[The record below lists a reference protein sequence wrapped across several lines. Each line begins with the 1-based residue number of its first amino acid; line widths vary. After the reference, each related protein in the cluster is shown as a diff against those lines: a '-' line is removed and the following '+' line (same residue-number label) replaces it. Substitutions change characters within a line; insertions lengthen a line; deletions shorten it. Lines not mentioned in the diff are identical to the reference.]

1 MMSASVPDLKQLE
14 RNAFRLFHQDGLMD
28 IYLGL
33 LMIQIGLEEHFLEAY
48 DAPVRIPVLTAGLI
62 LTMIL
67 FFAGKKWITTP
78 RLGNV
83 RFGSNRKSIKIKLAI
98 ILGISVLLHLGLVI
112 LTHLAGT
119 HPEWAPF
126 LRLGNYI
133 FEIGIGVWL
142 AIIFAVIGYFT
153 ENNRVLYYSVFIG
166 TSLTASMLTD
176 SALPFILVGT
186 VMFAIGAVI
195 LSRFLKHYPVV
206 KVESHER

>member
-1 MMSASVPDLKQLE
+1 MMSDSVPDLKQLE
-14 RNAFRLFHQDGLMD
+14 RNAFRLFHKDGLMD
-28 IYLGL
+28 VYLGL

-48 DAPVRIPVLTAGLI
+48 DAPVRIPVLITGLI

-83 RFGSNRKSIKIKLAI
+83 RFGSNRKSAKIKLAI

-112 LTHLAGT
+112 LTHLSGT
-119 HPEWAPF
+119 HPERAPF

-142 AIIFAVIGYFT
+142 AIIIAVIGYFS

-166 TSLTASMLTD
+166 ASFTASMLAD
-176 SALPFILVGT
+176 SALPFILVGAI
-186 VMFAIGAVI
+186 MFAIGAMI

-206 KVESHER
+206 KVESHEG